1 MQGISAVAW
10 RRVHVGVGLNDC
22 SIVSSDSMGETQ
34 RHAFKAESL
43 CPIPASIERRPAAGR
58 LRADGD
64 SDASV
69 HRVRSRGENGR
80 SSTERSRG
88 DSVDLPAKEVKGMR
102 RVKHPPVRN
111 KINLKDPAQV
121 RVWNRRLGVTADEL
135 KATVDKVGN
144 SIATVTKE
152 VELQQRETVP
162 PVADPGPADD
172 VELRAPA

>member
-1 MQGISAVAW
+1 
-10 RRVHVGVGLNDC
+10 
-22 SIVSSDSMGETQ
+22 
-34 RHAFKAESL
+34 
-43 CPIPASIERRPAAGR
+43 
-58 LRADGD
+58 
-64 SDASV
+64 
-69 HRVRSRGENGR
+69 
-80 SSTERSRG
+80 
-88 DSVDLPAKEVKGMR
+88 MR

-172 VELRAPA
+172 IELRAPA